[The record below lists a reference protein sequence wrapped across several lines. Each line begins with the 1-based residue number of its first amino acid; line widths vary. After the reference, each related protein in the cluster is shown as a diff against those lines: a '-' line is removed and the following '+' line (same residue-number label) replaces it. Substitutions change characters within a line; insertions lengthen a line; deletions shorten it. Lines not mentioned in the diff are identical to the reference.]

1 MNVDPP
7 STGGMAEGWT
17 RSEKLEPRIAEL
29 DGEEEKEEKEE
40 GEGEKERERE
50 VDGEQGWLF
59 KRATIR

>member
-1 MNVDPP
+1 
-7 STGGMAEGWT
+7 MAEEWT

>member
-29 DGEEEKEEKEE
+29 DGEKEKEEKEE
-40 GEGEKERERE
+40 GEGERERERWTE
-50 VDGEQGWLF
+50 SKDGCLSG
-59 KRATIR
+59 RR